1 MEAKKIKIK
10 TLIICLVTIFCV
22 EGARWVVASEHL
34 HAPMIALGIA
44 RLLEII
50 LILLVV
56 LIWGGGLS
64 SIGLS
69 MSKVFKGLKK
79 GLIWSA
85 GFGIIAFFA
94 FIILSVARINVL
106 RLIETP
112 LPSKQNDLLLFFLIG
127 GVVGPVA
134 EEIFFRGILYG
145 FFRRWGVI
153 VAVVLSTA
161 VFVLPHLGSHGLPIT
176 QVVGG
181 ILFAIAYEIEGS
193 LMTPITIHALG
204 NMAIFTI
211 SLLI

>member
-1 MEAKKIKIK
+1 MEAEKIKIK
-10 TLIICLVTIFCV
+10 TLIICLVAIFCV
-22 EGARWVVASEHL
+22 EGARWVVAPEHL

-56 LIWGGGLS
+56 LIWGSGLS

-69 MSKVFKGLKK
+69 MSKFFKGLKK

-85 GFGIIAFFA
+85 GFGAIAFFA
-94 FIILSVARINVL
+94 FIVLSVAGIDAL

-145 FFRRWGVI
+145 FFRRWGVV
-153 VAVVLSTA
+153 VALVLSTA
-161 VFVLPHLGSHGLPIT
+161 LFVLPHLGQSWTPHHP
-176 QVVGG
+176 GG
-181 ILFAIAYEIEGS
+181 WRNS
-193 LMTPITIHALG
+193 LCYRI
-204 NMAIFTI
+204 
-211 SLLI
+211 